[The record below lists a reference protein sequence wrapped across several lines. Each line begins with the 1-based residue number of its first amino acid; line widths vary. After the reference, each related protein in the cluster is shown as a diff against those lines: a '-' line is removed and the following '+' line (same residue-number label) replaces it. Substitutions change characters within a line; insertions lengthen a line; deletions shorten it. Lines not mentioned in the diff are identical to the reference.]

1 MFGILRTDGAAVD
14 PSASEAMTRAMR
26 HWNSDGSGVWSDGGI
41 FLGHLMLRNTPE
53 SLNETNPCRDG
64 DCTIVSDAR
73 LDNRDEILD
82 ALRDERDLS
91 MQSPDSHLIL
101 RLYRRY
107 GAACMDRLVG
117 DFAFAIWDGQSGE
130 LFCAR
135 DQMGVKPFFYH
146 RSEGLFVFASEQ
158 RGILAHPDVSDA
170 PDSDFVHRLIAG
182 IPPVPE
188 ATFHASVRHLLP
200 GHFARVS
207 AHGISSQRYWSLQRP
222 ERLLKGSPEEL
233 AAGFRDVLSRAV
245 SDRLRSMHPVACEL
259 SGGLDSS
266 AVTSLASRLIDDRG
280 RIHTFSAVLPRDAIG
295 AKPFPDEE
303 EYADEVIRHS
313 GITHSVKVS
322 SSGSTGLFDAQDLE
336 LEVCAGVDIFSSFW
350 LEPFRRI
357 MSERG
362 IRTSLSGFLGDELA
376 THHGR
381 DWYYEYLAEGRPMEF
396 WKASAETRGMLP
408 TLKGLAGRALP
419 KRLKDALSS
428 RHASKPDF
436 GYLKKGYELS
446 LTMNPPADLETRK
459 QVGYKDRLIR
469 NATNLYAR
477 QRMQSEALYGIRHR
491 IEPRYPFADIR
502 VLRYVLALPA
512 DSLGKARVERR
523 LLRESLAGI
532 LPDRILRRT
541 DKQVAAGV
549 FHIGEERARAEG
561 LRDWLKAMG
570 GKPLHPMLDSL
581 DLERVL
587 RTLDP
592 DDPANR
598 WEGAFY
604 PQLSFQMQCL
614 MRLFAQA

>member
-1 MFGILRTDGAAVD
+1 
-14 PSASEAMTRAMR
+14 MR
-26 HWNSDGSGVWSDGGI
+26 HWDSDDSGVWGEGHI
-41 FLGHLMLRNTPE
+41 LLGHLMLRNTPE
-53 SLNETNPCRDG
+53 SLHENNPFRDG
-64 DCTIVSDAR
+64 DCVIVADAR
-73 LDNRDEILD
+73 LDNREEILD

-91 MQSPDSHLIL
+91 LQSPDSHLII

-107 GAACMDRLVG
+107 GSACMDKLVG
-117 DFAFAIWDGQSGE
+117 DFAFAIWDGQRGE

-158 RGILAHPDVSDA
+158 RGILAHPDVSEA
-170 PDSDFVHRLIAG
+170 PDRDFVHRLIAG
-182 IPPVPE
+182 IPPVPDT
-188 ATFHASVRHLLP
+188 TFHAAVRHLLP

-207 AHGISSQRYWSLQRP
+207 AQGISSQRYWSLQRP

-245 SDRLRSMHPVACEL
+245 SDRLRTVHPLACEL

-266 AVTSLASRLIDDRG
+266 AVTSLAARLIDDR
-280 RIHTFSAVLPRDAIG
+280 RRLHTFSAILPSDANG

-303 EYADEVIRHS
+303 EYADEVIRLS

-322 SSGSTGLFDAQDLE
+322 SSGRTGLFDAQDLE

-381 DWYYEYLAEGRPMEF
+381 DWYDEYLVEGRPMEF
-396 WKASAETRGMLP
+396 WKASAEARGMLP
-408 TLKGLAGRALP
+408 TLRGLAGRALP
-419 KRLKDALSS
+419 KRLKDALRS
-428 RHASKPDF
+428 RQASKPDF

-512 DSLGKARVERR
+512 DSLGKVGVERR
-523 LLRESLAGI
+523 LLRDSLRGI
-532 LPDRILRRT
+532 MPDRILRRT

-549 FHIGEERARAEG
+549 FHIGEERARADA
-561 LRDWLKAMG
+561 LRDRLKAMS
-570 GKPLHPMLDSL
+570 GKPPHPMLEAL
-581 DLERVL
+581 DMELVL

-604 PQLSFQMQCL
+604 PQLSFQIQCL
-614 MRLFAQA
+614 IRRFGKP